1 MVLEFLETGNQHLDN
16 PENECVWKA
25 PRYNFKTV
33 FYKKREIE
41 KRDGAAIKLN
51 NNTIVVDFDENP
63 EIGMQIYKLY
73 PTFVVFTERGLHMY
87 YKKPKDFKGRIRATN
102 DTLTNCGA
110 LVDYKTGN
118 RTMGTIKIDG
128 KMRDYTEPFIKDLD
142 ELPELP
148 VLLYPHKYSNSQDRK
163 LTGLSDGDGR
173 NSALV
178 THMWAV
184 RERYKFNQQVVED
197 ILNFINDFVLG
208 DPLPKHEIKTLF
220 NQIMN
225 KESTDENMLE
235 ELNWRSNPEGTWKTL
250 VQLLNIKVY
259 NNVLYYEKDGR
270 FYSDSNYLKREV
282 NERVWLPNASMEEFM
297 KQALVLG
304 ERVDGREF
312 HIQFRNDYMLKNS
325 PEVIPMNGGFT
336 PYFIDVEYDE
346 EAYDIWVDEFMDFVS
361 NNDSSIRMI
370 LEEILGHMLMTEGF
384 PHNVFFLTNASGDNG
399 KSTFLNMVTNWLG
412 DERTSNLSIQGFND
426 STSVLSLEGKL
437 ANLGDDIDAVYMDES
452 KNFKTL
458 ASGDI
463 IETRKIYS
471 EPVKF
476 RNKAT
481 IVFTANKMPAFKDK
495 TGGIKRRVKIIPF
508 NNKITKVDRQMGRK
522 LSSDNAKSY
531 LLNLAIEGM
540 ERIIN
545 NGGKITE
552 SGTVTDETNNYFL
565 KSDSAES
572 FLAEFDISNNDG
584 EEVFRMYEE
593 YCDLEGFKQPV
604 SKRTFIERASD
615 KGFELTKKMGK
626 LGGRSVILTEYVKK
640 GDK

>member
-1 MVLEFLETGNQHLDN
+1 MALEFLETGNQHLDN
-16 PENECVWKA
+16 PEKECVWKA

-33 FYKKREIE
+33 FYKKSEIE
-41 KRDGAAIKLN
+41 QRDGVAIKLDDD
-51 NNTIVVDFDENP
+51 TVVVDFDEHP
-63 EIGMQIYKLY
+63 EIGMHIYKLH
-73 PTFVVFTERGLHMY
+73 PTFVVFTDRGIHMY
-87 YKKPKDFKGRIRATN
+87 YKKPKDFKGVIRATN
-102 DTLTNCGA
+102 GTLTNCGA
-110 LVDYKTGN
+110 LVDYKTGK

-128 KMRDYTEPFIKDLD
+128 KMREHTDPFLKDLN

-148 VLLYPHKYSNSQDRK
+148 PLLYPHKYAKSEDRK
-163 LTGLSDGDGR
+163 LVGLSDGDGR
-173 NSALV
+173 NGALV

-184 RERYKFNQQVVED
+184 RERYKLNQQVVEE
-197 ILNFINDFVLG
+197 ILHFINDNVLG
-208 DPLPKHEIKTLF
+208 DPLPDGEVKTLF
-220 NQIMN
+220 HQVMN
-225 KESTDENMLE
+225 KESTDDNMLE
-235 ELNWRSNPEGTWKTL
+235 ELNWKSNPEGTWKTL

-282 NERVWLPNASMEEFM
+282 NQRVWLPNASMEEFM

-312 HIQFRNDYMLKNS
+312 HIQFRNDFMLKNN
-325 PEVIPMNGGFT
+325 PDIIPMNGGFT

-361 NNDSSIRMI
+361 NDDPSIRMI

-495 TGGIKRRVKIIPF
+495 TGGIRRRIKIIPF
-508 NNKITKVDRQMGRK
+508 NNKVKKVDRNLGKK
-522 LSSDNAKSY
+522 LRSDNAKSY

-540 ERIIN
+540 GRIVA
-545 NGGKITE
+545 NGGRITE
-552 SGTVTDETNNYFL
+552 SGTVTKETNNYFL

-572 FLAEFDISNNDG
+572 FIMDFNIDGNDT
-584 EEVFRMYEE
+584 EETYSMYER

-604 SKRTFIERASD
+604 SKRTFIERAEAR
-615 KGFELTKKMGK
+615 GFMIKKDMNRVKGK
-626 LGGRSVILTEYVKK
+626 LHMISTFVKEGEK
-640 GDK
+640 